1 MVKVDTS
8 ILRTS
13 YDVETGDVVSM
24 RVVTDARHVNRVA
37 EVSNAALAAVVEL
50 DQRERCESA
59 GRRKIE
65 VNYSILSI
73 SASVEEAK
81 DSYRKYMKIG

>member
-50 DQRERCESA
+50 DQRERCEST

-81 DSYRKYMKIG
+81 DRYREYMKIG